1 MARGEHRKMSMYND
15 DDKDYLFNEMK
26 RFLREYD
33 IATLLQIV
41 TDAVEYVE
49 AD

>member
-1 MARGEHRKMSMYND
+1 MSQYENYE
-15 DDKDYLFNEMK
+15 KDYLFDEIK